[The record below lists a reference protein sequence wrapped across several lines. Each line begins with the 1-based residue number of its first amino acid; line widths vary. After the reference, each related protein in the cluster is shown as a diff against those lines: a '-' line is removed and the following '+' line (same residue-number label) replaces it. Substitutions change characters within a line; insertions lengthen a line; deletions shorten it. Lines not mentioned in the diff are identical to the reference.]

1 MCYKPKKKLKSK
13 LKKWKKCVD
22 KLKRKKEMI
31 PIVATLLSSL
41 AENGLGLLSSA
52 IQAKGKEV
60 VENTLGV
67 KIPDAPTPEDV
78 SKLRQLQFEH
88 EERLLELGIEKAKM
102 ELEEMKVLAAAAQND
117 ADNITDRWQADMSS
131 DSWLSK
137 NIRPMSLI
145 AIFLGYFLFAMMS
158 AFGYNANE
166 SYVTLLGN
174 WGMLIMGAYF
184 GGRTIEK
191 LADMKGKK

>member
-1 MCYKPKKKLKSK
+1 
-13 LKKWKKCVD
+13 
-22 KLKRKKEMI
+22 MI
-31 PIVATLLSSL
+31 PIVASLLGSL
-41 AENGLGLLSSA
+41 AQNGLGLLSSA

-60 VENTLGV
+60 VESTLGV
-67 KIPDAPTPEDV
+67 KISDNPSPEDI
-78 SKLRQLQFEH
+78 SKLRQLQYDH

-102 ELEEMKVLAAAAQND
+102 ELAEMELLAKAAQND
-117 ADNITDRWQADMSS
+117 ADNITDRWEADMSS

-158 AFGYNANE
+158 AFGYSANE

-191 LADMKGKK
+191 LAEMKGKK

>member
-1 MCYKPKKKLKSK
+1 
-13 LKKWKKCVD
+13 
-22 KLKRKKEMI
+22 MI
-31 PIVATLLSSL
+31 PIVASLLGTL
-41 AENGLGLLSSA
+41 AQNGLGLLSSA

-60 VENTLGV
+60 VEKTLGV
-67 KIPDAPTPEDV
+67 KIADNPSPEEV
-78 SKLRQLQFEH
+78 SKLRELQFDH

-102 ELEEMKVLAAAAQND
+102 ELEELKLLAAAAQNEE
-117 ADNITDRWQADMSS
+117 NNVSDRWTADMSS

-174 WGMLIMGAYF
+174 WGQLIMGAYF

-191 LADMKGKK
+191 LAEMRNKK

>member
-1 MCYKPKKKLKSK
+1 
-13 LKKWKKCVD
+13 
-22 KLKRKKEMI
+22 MI
-31 PIVATLLSSL
+31 PIVASLLGSL

-67 KIPDAPTPEDV
+67 KIPDSPTPEDV

-88 EERLLELGIEKAKM
+88 EEKLLELGIEKAKL

-117 ADNITDRWQADMSS
+117 ADNITNRWEADMAS

-184 GGRTIEK
+184 GGRTVEK
-191 LADMKGKK
+191 LAEMRKK

>member
-1 MCYKPKKKLKSK
+1 
-13 LKKWKKCVD
+13 
-22 KLKRKKEMI
+22 MI
-31 PIVATLLSSL
+31 PIVASLLGTL
-41 AENGLGLLSSA
+41 AESGLGLLSSA

-78 SKLRQLQFEH
+78 AKLRELQFAH
-88 EERLLELGIEKAKM
+88 EERLIELGIEKAKM
-102 ELEEMKVLAAAAQND
+102 ELAEMELLAKAAQND
-117 ADNITDRWQADMSS
+117 ADNITDRWEADMSS

-145 AIFLGYFLFAMMS
+145 AIFVGYFVFAMMS
-158 AFGYNANE
+158 AFNYNANE

-184 GGRTIEK
+184 GGRTVEK
-191 LADMKGKK
+191 LAEMRKK

>member
-1 MCYKPKKKLKSK
+1 
-13 LKKWKKCVD
+13 
-22 KLKRKKEMI
+22 MI
-31 PIVATLLSSL
+31 PIIGALLGTL

-60 VENTLGV
+60 VESTLGI
-67 KIPDAPTPEDV
+67 KIPDNPTPADV
-78 SKLRQLQFEH
+78 EKLRQLQYEH
-88 EERLLELGIEKAKM
+88 EERLIELGIEKAKLELAEM
-102 ELEEMKVLAAAAQND
+102 EMYAKAAQSD
-117 ADNITDRWQADMSS
+117 AENITDRWKADMSS

-145 AIFLGYFLFAMMS
+145 AIFCGYFLFAMMS

-184 GGRTIEK
+184 GGRTVEK
-191 LADMKGKK
+191 LAEMRSNK

>member
-1 MCYKPKKKLKSK
+1 MLPLIAS
-13 LKKWKKCVD
+13 
-22 KLKRKKEMI
+22 
-31 PIVATLLSSL
+31 LLGTL

-52 IQAKGKEV
+52 IQAKGKDV
-60 VENTLGV
+60 VEKTLGV
-67 KIPDAPTPEDV
+67 KIPDAPTSEDV
-78 SKLRQLQFEH
+78 AKLRELQFAH
-88 EERLLELGIEKAKM
+88 EEKLLELGIEKAKM
-102 ELEEMKVLAAAAQND
+102 DLAEMDLLAKAAQND
-117 ADNITDRWQADMSS
+117 ADNITDRWQADMNS

-158 AFGYNANE
+158 AYGLNANE

-184 GGRTIEK
+184 GGRTVEK
-191 LADMKGKK
+191 LAEMRKK

>member
-1 MCYKPKKKLKSK
+1 
-13 LKKWKKCVD
+13 
-22 KLKRKKEMI
+22 MI
-31 PIVATLLSSL
+31 PIIGALLGTL
-41 AENGLGLLSSA
+41 AESGLGLLSSA

-60 VENTLGV
+60 VENTLGI
-67 KIPDAPTPEDV
+67 KIPDNPTPADV
-78 SKLRQLQFEH
+78 EKLRQLQYDH

-102 ELEEMKVLAAAAQND
+102 ELAELQLFADAAKNEDNNVSNRWD
-117 ADNITDRWQADMSS
+117 ADMVS

-145 AIFLGYFLFAMMS
+145 AIFMGYFLFAMMS

-166 SYVTLLGN
+166 SYVNLLGQ

-191 LADMKGKK
+191 LAEMRGKK

>member
-1 MCYKPKKKLKSK
+1 
-13 LKKWKKCVD
+13 
-22 KLKRKKEMI
+22 MI
-31 PIVATLLSSL
+31 PILGALLGTL

-60 VENTLGV
+60 VEKTLGV
-67 KIPDAPTPEDV
+67 KIANNPSSEEVA
-78 SKLRQLQFEH
+78 KLRELQFQH

-102 ELEEMKVLAAAAQND
+102 ELAELDMLAKAAQSD
-117 ADNITDRWQADMSS
+117 ADNVTDRWEADMNS

-158 AFGYNANE
+158 AYGYNANE

-184 GGRTIEK
+184 GGRTVEK
-191 LADMKGKK
+191 LAEMRKK

>member
-1 MCYKPKKKLKSK
+1 
-13 LKKWKKCVD
+13 
-22 KLKRKKEMI
+22 MI
-31 PIVATLLSSL
+31 PILGTLLGTL
-41 AENGLGLLSSA
+41 AQNGLGLLSSA
-52 IQAKGKEV
+52 IQAKGKDV
-60 VENTLGV
+60 VEKTFGV
-67 KIPDAPTPEDV
+67 KIADDPSPEDV
-78 SKLRQLQFEH
+78 AKLRQLQFEH

-102 ELEEMKVLAAAAQND
+102 ELAELDMLAKAAQSD

-145 AIFLGYFLFAMMS
+145 AIFMGYFLFAMMS
-158 AFGYNANE
+158 AYGYNANE

-184 GGRTIEK
+184 GGRTVEK
-191 LADMKGKK
+191 LAEMRKK

>member
-1 MCYKPKKKLKSK
+1 
-13 LKKWKKCVD
+13 
-22 KLKRKKEMI
+22 MI
-31 PIVATLLSSL
+31 PIVGALLGTL
-41 AENGLGLLSSA
+41 AESGLGLLSSA

-60 VENTLGV
+60 VENTLGI
-67 KIPDAPTPEDV
+67 KIPDNPTPADV
-78 SKLRQLQFEH
+78 EKLRQLQYDH

-102 ELEEMKVLAAAAQND
+102 ELAELQLFADAAKNEDNNVSNRWD
-117 ADNITDRWQADMSS
+117 ADMAS

-145 AIFLGYFLFAMMS
+145 AIFTGYFLFAMMS

-166 SYVTLLGN
+166 SYVNLLGQ

-191 LADMKGKK
+191 LAEMRGKK

>member
-1 MCYKPKKKLKSK
+1 
-13 LKKWKKCVD
+13 
-22 KLKRKKEMI
+22 MI
-31 PIVATLLSSL
+31 PIVASLLGSL
-41 AENGLGLLSSA
+41 AENGLTLLSSA

-67 KIPDAPTPEDV
+67 KIPDAPTAEDV
-78 SKLRQLQFEH
+78 SKLRELQFAH
-88 EERLLELGIEKAKM
+88 EEKLIELGIEKAKM
-102 ELEEMKVLAAAAQND
+102 ELAELQLFAEASKNE
-117 ADNITDRWQADMSS
+117 DNNVSDRWKADMGS

-145 AIFLGYFLFAMMS
+145 AIFMGYFLFAMMS

-191 LADMKGKK
+191 LADIRGEKK

>member
-1 MCYKPKKKLKSK
+1 
-13 LKKWKKCVD
+13 
-22 KLKRKKEMI
+22 MI
-31 PIVATLLSSL
+31 PIVASLLGTL
-41 AENGLGLLSSA
+41 AESGLGLLSSA

-67 KIPDAPTPEDV
+67 KIPDAPTSEDV
-78 SKLRQLQFEH
+78 AKLRQLQYDH
-88 EERLLELGIEKAKM
+88 EEKLLALGIEKAKM
-102 ELEEMKVLAAAAQND
+102 ELAELDLLAKAAQND

-137 NIRPMSLI
+137 NIRPISLI
-145 AIFLGYFLFAMMS
+145 AIFCGYFLFAMMS

-184 GGRTIEK
+184 GGRTVEK
-191 LADMKGKK
+191 LAEMRGKK

>member
-1 MCYKPKKKLKSK
+1 
-13 LKKWKKCVD
+13 
-22 KLKRKKEMI
+22 MI
-31 PIVATLLSSL
+31 PIVASLLGSL
-41 AENGLGLLSSA
+41 AQNGLTLLSSA

-60 VENTLGV
+60 VEKTLGV
-67 KIPDAPTPEDV
+67 KIPDDPTPEDV
-78 SKLRQLQFEH
+78 SNLRQLQFEH

-102 ELEEMKVLAAAAQND
+102 ELAELELFAKAAQND

-158 AFGYNANE
+158 AFNYNANE

-174 WGMLIMGAYF
+174 WGVLVFGAYF
-184 GGRTIEK
+184 GSRTVEK
-191 LADMKGKK
+191 ITEIRSKAK

>member
-1 MCYKPKKKLKSK
+1 ML
-13 LKKWKKCVD
+13 
-22 KLKRKKEMI
+22 
-31 PIVATLLSSL
+31 PILASLLGTL

-52 IQAKGKEV
+52 IQAKGKDV
-60 VENTLGV
+60 VEKTLGV
-67 KIPDAPTPEDV
+67 KIPDNPTSEDV
-78 SKLRQLQFEH
+78 AKLRQLQFDH

-102 ELEEMKVLAAAAQND
+102 ELAELDLLAKAAQND
-117 ADNITDRWQADMSS
+117 ADNVTDRWQADMVS

-145 AIFLGYFLFAMMS
+145 AIFSGYFLFAMMS

-166 SYVTLLGN
+166 SYVSLLGQ

-191 LADMKGKK
+191 LAEMKGRK

>member
-1 MCYKPKKKLKSK
+1 
-13 LKKWKKCVD
+13 
-22 KLKRKKEMI
+22 MI
-31 PIVATLLSSL
+31 PIVASLLGTL

-67 KIPDAPTPEDV
+67 KIPDAPTAEDV
-78 SKLRQLQFEH
+78 GKLRQLQFEH
-88 EERLLELGIEKAKM
+88 EEKLLALGIEKAKL
-102 ELEEMKVLAAAAQND
+102 ELAEMQMYADAAKADAQNV
-117 ADNITDRWQADMSS
+117 TDRWQADMAS

-145 AIFLGYFLFAMMS
+145 AIFCGYFLFAMMS
-158 AFGYNANE
+158 AFGMNANE
-166 SYVTLLGN
+166 SYVNLLGQ

-191 LADMKGKK
+191 LAEMRKK

>member
-1 MCYKPKKKLKSK
+1 
-13 LKKWKKCVD
+13 
-22 KLKRKKEMI
+22 MI
-31 PIVATLLSSL
+31 PIVASLLGTL
-41 AENGLGLLSSA
+41 AQNGLGLLSSA

-67 KIPDAPTPEDV
+67 KISDNPSPEDV

-88 EERLLELGIEKAKM
+88 EEKLLELGIEKAKL
-102 ELEEMKVLAAAAQND
+102 ELEEMKVLATAAQND

-184 GGRTIEK
+184 GGRTVEK
-191 LADMKGKK
+191 LAEMRKK